1 MTTNNPRP
9 TKTGR
14 RSPAQSEA
22 LRKLWQDP
30 AYRSKMIAARHRST
44 EDRRK
49 DPLKYSRLG
58 VPTGMRKAEA
68 MALWHIAGKIADT
81 IIGALEADGVL
92 PEAVIPDGDDAV
104 AKACLR
110 ELAVI
115 AFGPGKDQRTKL
127 MALYALLKYTKGRP
141 TRGLDNNYT
150 LTAEEWLRKA
160 TEERRS
166 DVSPCGN
173 PHQWN
178 DDYRHD

>member
-30 AYRSKMIAARHRST
+30 AYRSKMIAARHQST

-49 DPLKYSRLG
+49 DPEKYSRVG
-58 VPTGMRKAEA
+58 VPAGMRKAEA
-68 MALWHIAGKIADT
+68 MALWDAAGKIADSLVK
-81 IIGALEADGVL
+81 GLEADGVL
-92 PEAVIPDGDDAV
+92 PEAVIPDSDDAL

-115 AFGPGKDQRTKL
+115 VFGPGKDQRTKL
-127 MALYALLKYTKGRP
+127 MALYALLKYTKSRP
-141 TRGLDNNYT
+141 TRGLDYNYT

-166 DVSPCGN
+166 DLPPSAPPQSP
-173 PHQWN
+173 PTK
-178 DDYRHD
+178 

>member
-22 LRKLWQDP
+22 LTKLWQDP
-30 AYRSKMIAARHRST
+30 AYRSKMIASRHRSA

-68 MALWHIAGKIADT
+68 MALWDTAGKIADT

-92 PEAVIPDGDDAV
+92 PEGVIPDSDDAV

-127 MALYALLKYTKGRP
+127 MALHALLKYTKGPPACR
-141 TRGLDNNYT
+141 LDYT
-150 LTAEEWLRKA
+150 VTAEEWLRKA
-160 TEERRS
+160 TQEPRS
-166 DVSPCGN
+166 DLPPSALQESAPAK
-173 PHQWN
+173 
-178 DDYRHD
+178 